1 VSFLKGNDRYQDALA
16 VTDKPERFVRE
27 LQHAGYATDPQY
39 ARKVT
44 QIARQMQTYQ
54 AVASVVSV
62 PNS

>member
-1 VSFLKGNDRYQDALA
+1 MIQTLQHAWTIEDL
-16 VTDKPERFVRE
+16 TDKPERFVRE

-54 AVASVVSV
+54 AVASVGSV